1 MFSWLEKSILFAV
14 AVFVVIAY
22 AGIVEV
28 LPNFAENARPIEG
41 KNLIRFYNL
50 QGVQYI
56 LKIVV
61 MLVIHSLFVHLNQK
75 QIVMVCI
82 L

>member
-1 MFSWLEKSILFAV
+1 MFSWLEKIHSFCCSC
-14 AVFVVIAY
+14 FVVIAY

-28 LPNFAENARPIEG
+28 LPIAENARPIEG